1 MQFFI
6 PKATDERQARELY
19 EGARAFCE
27 QQTGWKTTDR
37 RICALRYRHDG
48 VEHFARVGSL
58 DSSEG
63 LVICIFETAHAY
75 LVCTPER
82 GVIRSFPIL
91 VGRAEISDIE
101 EFDTA

>member
-6 PKATDERQARELY
+6 PKAKDDGQAGDLY

-27 QQTGWKTTDR
+27 QQTGWKTTSR
-37 RICALRYRHDG
+37 QIYALRYRHDG
-48 VEHFARVGSL
+48 VEHLAQVGAL
-58 DSSEG
+58 DSLEG
-63 LVICIFETAHAY
+63 LVTCIFETAQAY

-82 GVIRSFPIL
+82 GVIRGFPIL
-91 VGRAEISDIE
+91 VGRTDASDIE